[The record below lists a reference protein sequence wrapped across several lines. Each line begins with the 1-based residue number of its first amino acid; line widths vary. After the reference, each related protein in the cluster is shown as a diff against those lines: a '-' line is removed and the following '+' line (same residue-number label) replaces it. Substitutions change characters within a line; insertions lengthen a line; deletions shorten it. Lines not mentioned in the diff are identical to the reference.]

1 MSNYKTRNRK
11 PSKYTRTS
19 NDPLPII
26 PTISNTRNHPYSPP
40 RDVIC
45 RLSNVAEARKSR
57 LSSESHGIS
66 VPTTH
71 PYSSISPLTPMLVPS
86 NERVS
91 HLSCSQFSDG
101 STSSQ
106 PATPYSLSSFSIPSF
121 PLQIPQPETR
131 TTQASSISIPDT
143 PTTLLNESFSSNSL
157 LSSPFSILQ
166 TSKVSKT
173 AVDYVPGRLRRA
185 HITEFEC
192 LVEKLQ
198 LVDKY
203 VQQISVDFDS
213 LGDFLQ
219 YLFYSRK
226 SKKSEDPRQPKHKLC
241 VSRFLQG
248 RNKVKPLDIVK
259 RMYQHRNSYP
269 SYRFPADQKKAFSL
283 KHDPSTV
290 SFARPAISCW
300 AAHLCAARA
309 HRDISVLT
317 KDDPEHPE
325 DAPSQMTA
333 QDVSWEDINEF
344 SPERSVATFQRRTPF
359 LYGFFEYLALPRRNG
374 VAIERKTRPVE
385 IVTINFVMDTFLSRS
400 QYISFRHKLTL
411 TKKRLMSRLGLV
423 TSDSTTRRV
432 IRSMTDN
439 DMGRMQHM
447 TNEETKKKVVGKCY
461 VLDNVQRQDNVWEGG
476 ALKASTLRCGTA
488 ATKIDLEDVRDGAFD
503 LSDHL
508 SRIALNLR
516 SGLTIYDLFYSIKW
530 SHHHSSLKHY
540 VVKTLVNSYNSL
552 SSLNPLIS
560 EHFRTTLAIHRL
572 PANRN
577 TKIQP
582 LEDLVEWVGGDGAS
596 FAAILRCQ
604 KYLPQPHL
612 AIAQN
617 HFGPST
623 CADPSSLSKLYTVAG
638 FKRPANLKHCDHYPT
653 SSALELI
660 WISQVLDCW
669 RIRLG
674 VQDLESHFDELA
686 KANSLPTL
694 EYLLE
699 AADSLIQCYISI
711 SGYQRVISLE
721 ARNEVKQDKMRVNPG
736 SEWVSSQIAQPL
748 KEQVDDKGI
757 SCDIVGFDGDRTL
770 ANSIL
775 FKLQFGSYL
784 LLEYAIKDGDVGRVL
799 EQLKIWIFLFSGSSH
814 QIYASY
820 LLELNCLLEFET
832 SPSLRS
838 AILNNY
844 LVKFGLKGKFQERD
858 IMQEHQ
864 NLKLQNMVDRSHQE
878 FDGSF
883 YRGIIAPNVDNFTK
897 IGRKLEDAFRHI
909 TVDLFSVGYDKL
921 GAGGKLKEFI
931 KKTTSRAKFIAAI
944 EKEKKHLQDMNI
956 DNASTTMDIPID
968 QSPLKFLIDPETDEY
983 DSTSSESEEEG
994 MNSEVEMH
1002 LETRC
1007 HQEESDGEVE
1017 ELGDVIT
1024 DSDDNEDN
1032 WSD

>member
-1 MSNYKTRNRK
+1 MH
-11 PSKYTRTS
+11 
-19 NDPLPII
+19 I
-26 PTISNTRNHPYSPP
+26 
-40 RDVIC
+40 
-45 RLSNVAEARKSR
+45 
-57 LSSESHGIS
+57 
-66 VPTTH
+66 
-71 PYSSISPLTPMLVPS
+71 PS
-86 NERVS
+86 NEPVS
-91 HLSCSQFSDG
+91 HLSRSQFSNG

-106 PATPYSLSSFSIPSF
+106 PATPSLLSSFSIPSF
-121 PLQIPQPETR
+121 PPQIPQPDTR
-131 TTQASSISIPDT
+131 TTQTSSISIPDT

-157 LSSPFSILQ
+157 LSSPFLIRQ
-166 TSKVSKT
+166 TSKISKT
-173 AVDYVPGRLRRA
+173 AVDHVPGHLRRA
-185 HITEFEC
+185 HVTEFER
-192 LVEKLQ
+192 LIEKLQ

-385 IVTINFVMDTFLSRS
+385 IRILASLNPLIIGHNQLCNGYLSLPLAIHQFS
-400 QYISFRHKLTL
+400 TQTHIDQ
-411 TKKRLMSRLGLV
+411 KRLMSRLGLV

-516 SGLTIYDLFYSIKW
+516 SGLTIYDLFNSIKW

-540 VVKTLVNSYNSL
+540 VVKTLVDSYNSL
-552 SSLNPLIS
+552 SSLSPSIS

-582 LEDLVEWVGGDGAS
+582 LGTNAEREIETQGMKRCLDDFDSQIGFTSEDLVEWVGGDGAS

-604 KYLPQPHL
+604 KYLAPTSFSNRQTLRNKIATPELWHAKDTAL
-612 AIAQN
+612 KAIAQN

-669 RIRLG
+669 RYDFVFTL
-674 VQDLESHFDELA
+674 DLESHFDELA

-757 SCDIVGFDGDRTL
+757 SRDIVGFDGDRTL

-784 LLEYAIKDGDVGRVL
+784 LLEYAIKDGDVGGVL

-838 AILNNY
+838 AILSNY

-883 YRGIIAPNVDNFTK
+883 YCGIIAPNVDNFTK
-897 IGRKLEDAFRHI
+897 IGRKLEDAFSLSHRKNSHTSPEQQPEIRLLMTALKNSEIHLFRSGRTYAGHI
-909 TVDLFSVGYDKL
+909 AVDLFSVGYDKL
-921 GAGGKLKEFI
+921 GAGGKLKELVYQKDNFPSQVYCSHRKG
-931 KKTTSRAKFIAAI
+931 KK
-944 EKEKKHLQDMNI
+944 
-956 DNASTTMDIPID
+956 ASTRY
-968 QSPLKFLIDPETDEY
+968 EY
-983 DSTSSESEEEG
+983 RQCEYYYGYSNRSISTRIS
-994 MNSEVEMH
+994 H
-1002 LETRC
+1002 
-1007 HQEESDGEVE
+1007 
-1017 ELGDVIT
+1017 
-1024 DSDDNEDN
+1024 
-1032 WSD
+1032 